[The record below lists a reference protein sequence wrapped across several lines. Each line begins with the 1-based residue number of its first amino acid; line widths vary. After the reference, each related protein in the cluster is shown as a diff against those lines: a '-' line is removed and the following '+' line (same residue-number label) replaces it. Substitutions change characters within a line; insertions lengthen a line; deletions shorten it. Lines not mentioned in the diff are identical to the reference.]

1 MGGKILENSEV
12 CPDHIRKWPSVPFS
26 TLSNTVVQAI
36 QDRKRRALL
45 AMREDSMRYFLEPYN
60 IVHTPLMP

>member
-1 MGGKILENSEV
+1 
-12 CPDHIRKWPSVPFS
+12 VPFS

>member
-1 MGGKILENSEV
+1 MPRSHSEV
-12 CPDHIRKWPSVPFS
+12 AKCAIFP
-26 TLSNTVVQAI
+26 LSNTVVQAI
-36 QDRKRRALL
+36 QDKKRRALL